1 MRLGTGLVVCAVYRV
16 ADCRVFRFRISRRS
30 LLLPFF
36 CAAMVSNAPHAVAE
50 VVASVPFTL
59 TSSDIVADQR
69 APLSLVFDQN
79 DCKGGN
85 RSPQLS
91 WHNAPANTQSF
102 AVTIFDPD
110 APGRG
115 WWHWAV
121 AGIPASVVKL
131 PSNASASGFLRK
143 IGAVESRNDFDI
155 DGYAGP
161 CPPQGK
167 PHRYIITVY
176 ALNSADLRLRQ
187 SSPSLMFE
195 HEIRTTALSSAQL
208 VVTYGR

>member
-1 MRLGTGLVVCAVYRV
+1 MRVGIWLVVCAVYRAV
-16 ADCRVFRFRISRRS
+16 DWRAVRFRISRRT
-30 LLLPFF
+30 LLLSFF
-36 CAAMVSNAPHAVAE
+36 CAAMVSNAPLAVAE
-50 VVASVPFTL
+50 VVAAPAFTV
-59 TSSDIVADQR
+59 TSTDFRLNQ
-69 APLSLVFDQN
+69 PLPLAFVFDQN

-91 WHNAPANTQSF
+91 WHGAPADTQSF

-110 APGRG
+110 APGHG

-121 AGIPASVVKL
+121 AGIPANVSQL
-131 PSNASASGFLRK
+131 PANASASGVLRK
-143 IGAVESRNDFDI
+143 MGAVESRNDFDI

-161 CPPQGK
+161 CPPPGK
-167 PHRYIITVY
+167 PHHYVITVY
-176 ALNSADLRLRQ
+176 ALNSSDLRLRQ

-195 HEIRTTALSSAQL
+195 HEIRTTAIASAQL

>member
-1 MRLGTGLVVCAVYRV
+1 MRVGIGLVVCAVYRV
-16 ADCRVFRFRISRRS
+16 VDCRVFRFRFFQRFW
-30 LLLPFF
+30 LLSVF
-36 CAAMVSNAPHAVAE
+36 CAAMVSNAPRAVAE
-50 VVASVPFTL
+50 VVVTVPFTL
-59 TSSDIVADQR
+59 SSSDVVADQR
-69 APLSLVFDQN
+69 VPLALVFDQN

-91 WHNAPANTQSF
+91 WHGAPANTQSF
-102 AVTIFDPD
+102 AITVFDPD

-121 AGIPASVVKL
+121 AGIPANVSKL
-131 PSNASASGFLRK
+131 PSNASASGVLRK
-143 IGAVESRNDFDI
+143 MGAVESRNDFDI

-161 CPPQGK
+161 CPPAGK
-167 PHRYIITVY
+167 PHKYIITVY
-176 ALNSADLRLRQ
+176 ALNSRDLRLRQ

-195 HEIRTTALSSAQL
+195 HEIRITTLASAQL

>member
-1 MRLGTGLVVCAVYRV
+1 MRLGIGLVVCAMCRAVDWRV
-16 ADCRVFRFRISRRS
+16 VMLGISCRA
-30 LLLPFF
+30 LLLPVF
-36 CAAMVSNAPHAVAE
+36 CAAIVSNAPRAVAE
-50 VVASVPFTL
+50 VNGAAPFTL
-59 TSSDIVADQR
+59 TSTDFRPNQQV
-69 APLSLVFDQN
+69 PLALVFDQS

-91 WHNAPANTQSF
+91 WHGAPAATQSF
-102 AVTIFDPD
+102 AITVFDPD

-121 AGIPASVVKL
+121 AGIPANVSQL
-131 PSNASASGFLRK
+131 PSNASASGVLRK
-143 IGAVESRNDFDI
+143 MGAVESRNDFDI

-161 CPPQGK
+161 CPPPGK

-176 ALNSADLRLRQ
+176 ALNSSDLRLRQ

-195 HEIRTTALSSAQL
+195 HEIRTTTIASAQL
-208 VVTYGR
+208 IVTYGR